1 MLCLD
6 SCLCVTYELPCTLH
20 AHCMSLFVEYIQFS
34 VYIHNYM
41 TEWDLAYGT
50 LCPLTSSAAELCRL
64 SERH

>member
-41 TEWDLAYGT
+41 TKLHYVYDYAMPHLA
-50 LCPLTSSAAELCRL
+50 RL
-64 SERH
+64 HSVIVT